1 MQFVREWNTMT
12 KGLKSKM
19 KNASKVSTLSTVP
32 SFQKIAIFLVSLISF
47 WQLVPCSAQ
56 AQTFES
62 QAWDVPVVVQNA
74 APSRNWALEVANASG
89 GLKPEGFP
97 DLQLAKAQLE
107 SAMLN
112 LENFLATSPQH
123 QANWLAFLNWNEL
136 KTQLAQAK
144 PERQKLA
151 QIEKVFR
158 QNYLGLEYPQFTA
171 VRDGLKKVLIAL
183 RFSADPAKSM
193 EFLSQELKKFSE
205 QLQVPEFQKD
215 FAATRE
221 IGETISN
228 LSQANQ
234 SMELVQLVRS
244 YYSRSNVRVLVS
256 NQFLSQKFSRPV
268 NESSPVQEEILGTQL
283 FGQSQLNGFVSPQ
296 LIDSST
302 NAAFRLVLSGNFAS
316 QNVGYNRSVKLYT
329 EGSGNIVACE
339 TIALTDSGLVTL
351 NDTSVD
357 AHLVSQIN
365 DIEAKLRL
373 VEKIASKQA
382 AKTKPQADAI
392 AEGRL
397 ENRVRDQFHTQIAT
411 QLSEANAKI
420 RTPDLSML
428 RRLGLAQPQR
438 VTWSSTN
445 YLALLWKV
453 QQGVQLAAPA
463 SCPLVVEPSGITV
476 QLHES
481 AISNLTDPVL
491 GGRILR
497 SAEFPALAA
506 QFEQLNNGKPIL
518 LDDGEVWSVTM
529 DRFNPVELQLD
540 NGLIT
545 FRIRTEQLDK
555 GDQVLDQPA
564 AIEVSY
570 MPIVT
575 DGFLQLR
582 RQGEIRIDFSAKS
595 QKGLKA
601 VTLRSFLKNRFD
613 QVFKENLLEQ
623 PIRMTDDLP
632 LELRG
637 LQLVSI
643 QVEDGWLQAHLR

>member
-1 MQFVREWNTMT
+1 MT